1 MKKYLMTLLVICG
14 MFLIGVQ
21 AHALSIT
28 PSNTALI
35 IATGQDMAGNQNSTS
50 KILEYID
57 AQGLVG
63 TATELYKQD
72 VGGAESGVLANSYNA
87 ALSESGG
94 VITFTG
100 GSYIGDPQFMLVK
113 DGNNDPWW
121 YLFNLTNVWNGTE
134 TIELSGFWPN
144 NGSISHVSL
153 YGTSTTSVP
162 EPATLILLGLGLLG
176 IAGIR
181 RKK

>member
-1 MKKYLMTLLVICG
+1 MKKYLSTLMLIIG
-14 MFLIGVQ
+14 ILLIGVQ
-21 AHALSIT
+21 VHALSIT
-28 PSNTALI
+28 PSDTALI
-35 IATGQDMAGNQNSTS
+35 IATGQDMDDNQNSTA
-50 KILEYID
+50 KILQYIAD
-57 AQGLVG
+57 HGLVG
-63 TATELYKQD
+63 TAAELYKQD

-87 ALSESGG
+87 TLSGDGG
-94 VITFTG
+94 VITYVG

-121 YLFNLTNVWNGTE
+121 YLFDLTNVWNGTDS
-134 TIELSGFWPN
+134 IELSNFWPD

-176 IAGIR
+176 IVGIR
-181 RKK
+181 RK